1 MATKQ
6 ELEVRVV
13 ELEAQLAAA
22 GSPTVDTSTLERD
35 LEQASLSRD
44 QWKAEAELQAK
55 NVTDL
60 RAKLAVRPAPAAA
73 PARKN
78 VFEGTV
84 KECSERFK
92 KSELLWDHRV
102 EVFE

>member
-60 RAKLAVRPAPAAA
+60 KTKEAFDKHRAEYAHN
-73 PARKN
+73 ARLRLK
-78 VFEGTV
+78 TP
-84 KECSERFK
+84 R
-92 KSELLWDHRV
+92 R
-102 EVFE
+102 